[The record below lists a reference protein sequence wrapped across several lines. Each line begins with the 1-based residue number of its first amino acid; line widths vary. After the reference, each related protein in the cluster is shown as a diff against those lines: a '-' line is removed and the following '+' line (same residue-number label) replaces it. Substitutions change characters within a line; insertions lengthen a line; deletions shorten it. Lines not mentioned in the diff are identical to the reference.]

1 MRVLVVIPAYNEA
14 ATVADVALRACR
26 YADCVIIVD
35 DGSQD
40 DTVERLEGLPVSV
53 LRHERNRGKGASLWD
68 GMQRAVA
75 DGASSIVTLDADGQH
90 RPEDIPRLVAAARDH
105 PERLI
110 IAARS
115 QKRGRA
121 PKLRRFANGMADFW
135 ISWAAGCPIEDS
147 QSGFRLYPAPLI
159 RILATGHR
167 PRHGFVFESEV
178 LIEAA
183 RMGFRPMA
191 VPIDTIYFALSRAS
205 YYRPITDTVRI
216 VLMVAWKLISK
227 GMYPQGLVRSLRR
240 SRLDGVAQ

>member
-14 ATVADVALRACR
+14 TSIADVALRACR
-26 YADCVIIVD
+26 YADGVIIVD

-40 DTVERLEGLPVSV
+40 DTAKRLEGLQISV

-68 GMQRAVA
+68 GMRGVS
-75 DGASSIVTLDADGQH
+75 DGASTLDADGQH

-115 QKRGRA
+115 RKRGRA
-121 PKLRRFANGMADFW
+121 PKLRRLANGMADFW

-159 RILATGHR
+159 RTLVAGHR

-191 VPIDTIYFALSRAS
+191 VPITPFISRYRGPATTARLPIRCAS
-205 YYRPITDTVRI
+205 
-216 VLMVAWKLISK
+216 S
-227 GMYPQGLVRSLRR
+227 
-240 SRLDGVAQ
+240 